1 MGGKKPFK
9 GLASEVQSRLRGSP
23 VILSLLKTIGTSSP
37 YEERHEAALRDQKR
51 LAEVGVDAPFG
62 EDRFADISPYDNSVG
77 AKMIDTDS
85 LASVDGGVTGALAG
99 TTRAGTYLWCAR
111 PSSPRPRHDR
121 AKPTRTPPPRRRG
134 WDTKKTIKLINN
146 VLKGNYAVTMP
157 LIEEVALGGKVS
169 LPAVECHDFA
179 ATEPQSRSRLR
190 ALYRGE
196 KGAEAPS
203 ALCTSRQRMS
213 VVLHPWGQAIYLGN
227 YTDGQAPAYWRVSK
241 VGDLPGTVQKELAAT
256 SSELAFGPPVPP
268 APDGTPLYQYG
279 VNQGLARRQGQAP
292 SQALRLFAVGAARVA
307 V

>member
-121 AKPTRTPPPRRRG
+121 AKPTRAPPLATQGLGHKGNHHVPERASRDPPP
-134 WDTKKTIKLINN
+134 
-146 VLKGNYAVTMP
+146 
-157 LIEEVALGGKVS
+157 
-169 LPAVECHDFA
+169 
-179 ATEPQSRSRLR
+179 
-190 ALYRGE
+190 YRG
-196 KGAEAPS
+196 G
-203 ALCTSRQRMS
+203 
-213 VVLHPWGQAIYLGN
+213 G
-227 YTDGQAPAYWRVSK
+227 
-241 VGDLPGTVQKELAAT
+241 
-256 SSELAFGPPVPP
+256 
-268 APDGTPLYQYG
+268 
-279 VNQGLARRQGQAP
+279 ARR
-292 SQALRLFAVGAARVA
+292 
-307 V
+307 